1 MIHTVYKQGNV
12 TSEWSETTLQTF
24 LHFIWIKRDSLESVQ
39 TLYIVW
45 EQMVCE
51 VGPSQLVVNAS

>member
-1 MIHTVYKQGNV
+1 MPEQ
-12 TSEWSETTLQTF
+12 SETTLQTF
-24 LHFIWIKRDSLESVQ
+24 MHFIWIKKGFPKCVQ

-51 VGPSQLVVNAS
+51 VTPSQLVVNASWG